1 MRLYVPITRLEYEA
15 LERLA
20 YAERRRPQD
29 QAAVLLA
36 RTLSNDSAHLPV
48 EQTPAPVPKATTSRG
63 RRETERACA

>member
-1 MRLYVPITRLEYEA
+1 MRLYVPLNRQEYEA

-36 RTLSNDSAHLPV
+36 RTLADDPTQPPADQDHASVITSTASP
-48 EQTPAPVPKATTSRG
+48 TP
-63 RRETERACA
+63 RETEHVPA